1 MNEKIDLCEITTIS
15 QEKIV
20 INVPQEVKQEK
31 PKLEIIE
38 LTPIKKEELPKPL
51 ITIPIIED
59 KPIQPPKL
67 NCNIQKGQDSI
78 IDSVDTGFGCSNQVV
93 VDCPKPKYKSHLCK
107 ENYLGEFKQESEK
120 ELARNNLGVY
130 SKEEIDLI
138 VGQIIIENGGFVT
151 KSQVQKMIN
160 DADFVN
166 STLRSYA
173 DYQIPDSLF
182 KL

>member
-15 QEKIV
+15 QEKII

-38 LTPIKKEELPKPL
+38 LTPMKKEEPPKPL

-107 ENYLGEFKQESEK
+107 ENYLGEFKQESKK

-138 VGQIIIENGGFVT
+138 VGQIIIENNGFVT

>member
-15 QEKIV
+15 QEKII

-38 LTPIKKEELPKPL
+38 LTPMKKEEPPKPL

-138 VGQIIIENGGFVT
+138 VGQIIIENNGFVT

>member
-1 MNEKIDLCEITTIS
+1 MNEKIDLYEVTTIS
-15 QEKIV
+15 QEQIV
-20 INVPQEVKQEK
+20 INVPQEVQKEE
-31 PKLEIIE
+31 PKLQIIE
-38 LTPIKKEELPKPL
+38 LQPVQVQEPPKPL
-51 ITIPIIED
+51 ITIPIIES
-59 KPIQPPKL
+59 KPIKPPKL
-67 NCNIQKGQDSI
+67 NCDIQKGPDSI
-78 IDSVDTGFGCSNQVV
+78 IGSVDTGFGCSNQVV

-107 ENYLGEFKQESEK
+107 ENYLGEFKQETEK

-138 VGQIIIENGGFVT
+138 VGNIIIENNNFVT

-160 DADFVN
+160 EADFVN

>member
-38 LTPIKKEELPKPL
+38 LTPIKKEEPPKPL

-78 IDSVDTGFGCSNQVV
+78 IDSVDTGFGCSNQAV

-130 SKEEIDLI
+130 SKKEIDLI
-138 VGQIIIENGGFVT
+138 VGQIIIENNGFVT

-166 STLRSYA
+166 STLRSYV

>member
-15 QEKIV
+15 QEKII

-38 LTPIKKEELPKPL
+38 LTPMKKEEPPKPL

-59 KPIQPPKL
+59 KPIQTPKL

-138 VGQIIIENGGFVT
+138 VGQIIIENNGFVT